1 MKNSLRLAAISIICC
16 FGFGAVSAKAATIS
30 SFESESNSALNNN
43 EIIDH
48 YVDDFHSLTAP
59 SEANEM
65 SDAAGTSNAELPK
78 YDESIT
84 TTELIDSE
92 NTALA
97 TVATSSP
104 VVYTKATQASPTES
118 ASFHALDTRNE
129 FTDNASNAEN
139 SARAQELELYAIL
152 IVCLGLLG
160 LTARRRRDIT

>member
-1 MKNSLRLAAISIICC
+1 MKNSLRLTAISIICC
-16 FGFGAVSAKAATIS
+16 FGLGVVSAKAATIN

-48 YVDDFHSLTAP
+48 YVDDFHSFVVP
-59 SEANEM
+59 SEPNDM
-65 SDAAGTSNAELPK
+65 SDAAGISNAELPK
-78 YDESIT
+78 YNESIT

-92 NTALA
+92 NTVLA
-97 TVATSSP
+97 TVETSSP
-104 VVYTKATQASPTES
+104 VAFTKVTQASPTES
-118 ASFHALDTRNE
+118 ASFHALDTHNE